1 MHGLGCWFDLHF
13 NGSQKEILLSTSP
26 DFPTTHWY
34 QCRLLLNQPLAVN
47 KGQAISGKMK
57 FQANEKF
64 SYYIYLTASIDGTA
78 ISSTNKINLHDQ
90 MYHYLY
96 DQSGRWLCFEVAVV
110 LAVIV
115 VVVVG
120 VTVTVVVVGTSRC
133 LVCWMYLK
141 LSTTARRSLDL
152 QLPTG
157 LTLSVWLW
165 ETMKGSLRCIHIQ
178 YRYLIIT

>member
-1 MHGLGCWFDLHF
+1 MTNEELFAFDVDFSFNIDQTGIMHGLGCWFDLHF
-13 NGSQKEILLSTSP
+13 NGSQREILLSTSP

-96 DQSGRWLCFEVAVV
+96 DQSGR
-110 LAVIV
+110 
-115 VVVVG
+115 
-120 VTVTVVVVGTSRC
+120 
-133 LVCWMYLK
+133 
-141 LSTTARRSLDL
+141 
-152 QLPTG
+152 
-157 LTLSVWLW
+157 
-165 ETMKGSLRCIHIQ
+165 
-178 YRYLIIT
+178 